1 MEKHIALVRK
11 SDQRVENILI
21 VDSLNSIDKWATDA
35 LDVVPVT
42 DSTPYV
48 HGLWDGVKFHSPD
61 NDYLKSIGLIQDVKQ
76 DAIVD
81 NPAKA
86 ALLEKLGI
94 NEEEARLLLG

>member
-35 LDVVPVT
+35 LDVVAVT

-48 HGLWDGVKFHSPD
+48 HGLWDGTKFNEPEQE
-61 NDYLKSIGLIQDVKQ
+61 YLKSIGFIADVEQ
-76 DAIVD
+76 DAVD
-81 NPAKA
+81 NAAKA
-86 ALLEKLGI
+86 ALWEKLGI
-94 NEEEARLLLG
+94 TEDEARLLLS